1 MPIQFSQQPGPRE
14 RHLQRKYRNP
24 LFPDSNHIDAD
35 EVMQARKQD
44 ETELNHFLRYFRD
57 LVQEAVELQPNSDSD
72 VILDI
77 KERLDQCYVQCCALP
92 GDHSEIKQAVNKL
105 VQVIMLAVRQGAAN
119 DPVALG
125 KLDEEEQAR
134 QLHNRLADE
143 VFVADIILPDS
154 PIEQHELVPSL
165 LSESAEAVQT
175 ALQLFDTEQLSTIY
189 QEARSLL
196 KKMEQSGQPLSEA
209 RQRLQ
214 QIESA
219 LADATSQVTLN

>member
-14 RHLQRKYRNP
+14 RHLRRKYRNP
-24 LFPDSNHIDAD
+24 LFVDGNTIDA
-35 EVMQARKQD
+35 EQVSQAREQD

-57 LVQEAVELQPNSDSD
+57 LVQEAMDLKPNSDSE

-105 VQVIMLAVRQGAAN
+105 VQVIMVAVRQGAAN
-119 DPVALG
+119 DPVALN

-154 PIEQHELVPSL
+154 PIEQNELVPSL
-165 LSESAEAVQT
+165 LSESEQAVHT
-175 ALQLFDTEQLSTIY
+175 ALQLFDAEQLSTIY

-196 KKMEQSGQPLSEA
+196 ENTQQQGHSLPEA

-214 QIESA
+214 QIETA
-219 LADATSQVTLN
+219 LANATSQVTLN

>member
-24 LFPDSNHIDAD
+24 LFVDGNSIDA
-35 EVMQARKQD
+35 EQVNRVREQD

-57 LVQEAVELQPNSDSD
+57 LVQEAVELQPSSDSD

-105 VQVIMLAVRQGAAN
+105 VQVIMVAVRQGAAN
-119 DPVALG
+119 DPVALN

-154 PIEQHELVPSL
+154 PIEQHELVPAL
-165 LSESAEAVQT
+165 LSESEQAVQT
-175 ALQLFDTEQLSTIY
+175 ALQLFDAEQLSTIY
-189 QEARSLL
+189 QEAKTLLESTQQQGHSLP
-196 KKMEQSGQPLSEA
+196 ESQ
-209 RQRLQ
+209 QRLQ
-214 QIESA
+214 QIETA
-219 LADATSQVTLN
+219 LANATAQVTLN

>member
-14 RHLQRKYRNP
+14 RHLRRKYRNP
-24 LFPDSNHIDAD
+24 LFADGNTIDAD
-35 EVMQARKQD
+35 QVSQAREQD

-57 LVQEAVELQPNSDSD
+57 LVQEAMDLKPNSDSE

-105 VQVIMLAVRQGAAN
+105 VQVIMVAVRQGAAN
-119 DPVALG
+119 DPVALN

-154 PIEQHELVPSL
+154 PIEQNELVPSL
-165 LSESAEAVQT
+165 LCESEPAVQT
-175 ALQLFDTEQLSTIY
+175 ALQLFDAEQLSTIY

-196 KKMEQSGQPLSEA
+196 ENTQQQDYSLPEA

-214 QIESA
+214 QIEAA
-219 LADATSQVTLN
+219 LANATSQVTLN

>member
-24 LFPDSNHIDAD
+24 LFPNGENLAAD
-35 EVMQARKQD
+35 QVIQAREQD

-57 LVQEAVELQPNSDSD
+57 LVQEAMDLKPNSDSE

-154 PIEQHELVPSL
+154 PIEQHELVPAL
-165 LSESAEAVQT
+165 LSESEQAVHT
-175 ALQLFDTEQLSTIY
+175 ALQLFDAEQLSTIY
-189 QEARSLL
+189 QDAISLL
-196 KKMEQSGQPLSEA
+196 ENTRQQGHTLPEA

-219 LADATSQVTLN
+219 LANATSQVTIN

>member
-14 RHLQRKYRNP
+14 RHLQRKYHNS
-24 LFPDSNHIDAD
+24 LFPDGNSLDA
-35 EVMQARKQD
+35 EQVIQAREQD

-57 LVQEAVELQPNSDSD
+57 LVQEAVELQPNSESD

-154 PIEQHELVPSL
+154 PIEQNELVPSL
-165 LSESAEAVQT
+165 LSESEQAVHT
-175 ALQLFDTEQLSTIY
+175 ALQLFDAEQLSTIY
-189 QEARSLL
+189 QEARTLL
-196 KKMEQSGQPLSEA
+196 EDIQQQGHTLPEA
-209 RQRLQ
+209 QQRLQ

-219 LADATSQVTLN
+219 LANATSQVTLN